1 MRYWPQIW
9 RCEIRARRRA
19 HNWRGVERRGGAWP
33 EVARRGEKRPE
44 AGRLQRLRKRLTA
57 TPDSEA
63 QSLVL
68 GNLLLAPKAALCRLG
83 LSLSLAFSLIHS
95 RRAPILAPD
104 LGEHKATSERAL
116 RRAARRSLLSPSSPF
131 RPLLLSSSPPARS
144 RPETRPRK
152 FPHSVLIPLRS
163 SRQLLVLVAES
174 ERKTSE
180 SGGFSPADKWR
191 GNVRYF
197 TLFTLTG

>member
-1 MRYWPQIW
+1 M
-9 RCEIRARRRA
+9 
-19 HNWRGVERRGGAWP
+19 ERRG
-33 EVARRGEKRPE
+33 ETRRD
-44 AGRLQRLRKRLTA
+44 ARLQWLRKRLTV
-57 TPDSEA
+57 TRDSEA
-63 QSLVL
+63 RNLVL
-68 GNLLLAPKAALCRLG
+68 VLASLLLAPKAALCGLG
-83 LSLSLAFSLIHS
+83 LSPSLWPIHS

-104 LGEHKATSERAL
+104 LGEHKATSERAAL
-116 RRAARRSLLSPSSPF
+116 LPARRSLLSPPSPF
-131 RPLLLSSSPPARS
+131 RPLLQFSSPPPRS

-152 FPHSVLIPLRS
+152 FPHSLLIPLRS